1 MYAPTPF
8 QFLPPHI
15 VQLIV
20 KYIVGNTRMRFNKDR
35 GDLRR
40 HEELLVPLQWVCHNF
55 RNFVHFRFFSEC
67 ELFLPF
73 SHAEISDTESSDAEA
88 SDAEASDAE
97 ASEAGVSE
105 ADVIWPL
112 SPRWPKY
119 PTHHLVKTLSIYMHA
134 WEAYSGEALRMLSV
148 PPFDGVAFPL
158 VSKLTIVLCYSGRRK
173 GYKGDNG
180 GFPDYTLYN
189 IRDFVGRVAEMAT
202 GIGEVFIDMQ
212 DETTDGDH
220 EGVYYFNDLFSQ
232 LYEIGNM
239 TVLND
244 PCCKMAPH
252 IDLDFIEDLVRLT
265 CNVDYLSVQLL
276 PLARLSAQTLEY
288 LDIRSYHGA
297 DITGF
302 IRDPGSGEYSEYPRL
317 RTLKIEATKRYQC
330 YKRLVF
336 DGAMPFPRLRQLY
349 IESLY
354 PFGDYVF
361 FRGNAATLEY
371 LGLSPCRDTVAVLNK
386 HNVFIPVSHPQLQR
400 VDITRPSDYSSYRFA
415 TAVAYL
421 EFVMSIAPGASVRQI
436 YKVDS
441 YSKDITLALSVLGNY
456 TCIQVL
462 SLPHATLSL
471 WDAITL
477 IRSLPLLSDLGTG
490 TLGLGELPRDVSMA
504 SLPEYVR
511 SNYAPMGKRF
521 RCWHTCYCCENDVT
535 EIVTVVL
542 LLALACPNFDYA
554 ALDEDHEREQ
564 FMEAMQEKI
573 IEPGFSQ
580 DAPRL
585 RLDSR
590 RRQQQSA
597 LVTITAERH
606 FDSILGQCNWE
617 AVTGEL
623 DTLLMECLDLFDVS
637 NLKIQ
642 PRSLI
647 ETYGGWSKPDVEKL
661 KLFMTTKYADCST
674 IDWRLVGIYMNVDAL
689 ECQRIG
695 LGTFN
700 YPINEVSYRRIRE
713 FRDSGLGWK
722 DVHQHFMQYPNE
734 KSLQGRY
741 YRFKVKP
748 NGKTTKG
755 LTTEGTDADADLE
768 RMKDLIEKHLESTAR
783 SELLKAGRMNL
794 DQLTQLREL
803 VAEYGEDWDHIGK
816 VLDVLPSM
824 ARYNWIT
831 YGGNV
836 GNRFA
841 LSSDEARQLQHLVDS
856 GVKYKEAAKL
866 LGIVSPHGCDTHLKS
881 NCTSTEDETLLKMI
895 DVSMTSTAAKWE
907 LVSKVLGRSV
917 IACKQR
923 LSVIN
928 RGHKCEQVDYD
939 RESIVTS
946 EVQRQLESN
955 RTVNWSKVS
964 QATELGLRECLEL
977 SQYDDGKA
985 SWHYDPDSFSQGM
998 ADRMTNF
1005 IKEHYPAPVPVIYRA
1020 VSNFMW
1026 VAMDDCICIHD
1037 MLQGKFKW
1045 TEADYERATALRAK
1059 GLA

>member
-97 ASEAGVSE
+97 ASDAEASEAGVSE

-112 SPRWPKY
+112 SPR
-119 PTHHLVKTLSIYMHA
+119 
-134 WEAYSGEALRMLSV
+134 
-148 PPFDGVAFPL
+148 
-158 VSKLTIVLCYSGRRK
+158 GRRK

-288 LDIRSYHGA
+288 LDIRS
-297 DITGF
+297 
-302 IRDPGSGEYSEYPRL
+302 
-317 RTLKIEATKRYQC
+317 
-330 YKRLVF
+330 
-336 DGAMPFPRLRQLY
+336 
-349 IESLY
+349 
-354 PFGDYVF
+354 
-361 FRGNAATLEY
+361 
-371 LGLSPCRDTVAVLNK
+371 
-386 HNVFIPVSHPQLQR
+386 
-400 VDITRPSDYSSYRFA
+400 
-415 TAVAYL
+415 
-421 EFVMSIAPGASVRQI
+421 
-436 YKVDS
+436 
-441 YSKDITLALSVLGNY
+441 
-456 TCIQVL
+456 
-462 SLPHATLSL
+462 
-471 WDAITL
+471 
-477 IRSLPLLSDLGTG
+477 LPLLSDLGTG

-585 RLDSR
+585 RR
-590 RRQQQSA
+590 
-597 LVTITAERH
+597 
-606 FDSILGQCNWE
+606 
-617 AVTGEL
+617 
-623 DTLLMECLDLFDVS
+623 LLLE
-637 NLKIQ
+637 
-642 PRSLI
+642 
-647 ETYGGWSKPDVEKL
+647 
-661 KLFMTTKYADCST
+661 
-674 IDWRLVGIYMNVDAL
+674 RLVGIYMNVDAL

-866 LGIVSPHGCDTHLKS
+866 LGIVSPHGYYYKPTKT
-881 NCTSTEDETLLKMI
+881 TSIEDETLLKMI

>member
-20 KYIVGNTRMRFNKDR
+20 KYIVGNIRMRFNKDR

-55 RNFVHFRFFSEC
+55 RDFVHFRFFSEC

-73 SHAEISDTESSDAEA
+73 SHAETSDAET
-88 SDAEASDAE
+88 SDAE

-105 ADVIWPL
+105 AVVNWPL

-134 WEAYSGEALRMLSV
+134 WEVYSGEALRMLSV
-148 PPFDGVAFPL
+148 PPFGGVAFPL
-158 VSKLTIVLCYSGRRK
+158 VSKLTIVLRYSGRRK

-317 RTLKIEATKRYQC
+317 RTLKIEVTKRYQC

-354 PFGDYVF
+354 PFGDDVF

-386 HNVFIPVSHPQLQR
+386 HNVFTPVSHPQLQS
-400 VDITRPSDYSSYRFA
+400 VDIARPSDYSSYRFA

-441 YSKDITLALSVLGNY
+441 YSKDITPALSVLGNY

-554 ALDEDHEREQ
+554 ALDEDREREQ

-585 RLDSR
+585 GRL
-590 RRQQQSA
+590 
-597 LVTITAERH
+597 
-606 FDSILGQCNWE
+606 
-617 AVTGEL
+617 
-623 DTLLMECLDLFDVS
+623 LL
-637 NLKIQ
+637 K
-642 PRSLI
+642 
-647 ETYGGWSKPDVEKL
+647 K
-661 KLFMTTKYADCST
+661 
-674 IDWRLVGIYMNVDAL
+674 
-689 ECQRIG
+689 
-695 LGTFN
+695 
-700 YPINEVSYRRIRE
+700 
-713 FRDSGLGWK
+713 WK
-722 DVHQHFMQYPNE
+722 D
-734 KSLQGRY
+734 
-741 YRFKVKP
+741 
-748 NGKTTKG
+748 
-755 LTTEGTDADADLE
+755 
-768 RMKDLIEKHLESTAR
+768 
-783 SELLKAGRMNL
+783 
-794 DQLTQLREL
+794 
-803 VAEYGEDWDHIGK
+803 
-816 VLDVLPSM
+816 
-824 ARYNWIT
+824 
-831 YGGNV
+831 
-836 GNRFA
+836 
-841 LSSDEARQLQHLVDS
+841 
-856 GVKYKEAAKL
+856 
-866 LGIVSPHGCDTHLKS
+866 
-881 NCTSTEDETLLKMI
+881 
-895 DVSMTSTAAKWE
+895 
-907 LVSKVLGRSV
+907 
-917 IACKQR
+917 
-923 LSVIN
+923 
-928 RGHKCEQVDYD
+928 
-939 RESIVTS
+939 
-946 EVQRQLESN
+946 
-955 RTVNWSKVS
+955 
-964 QATELGLRECLEL
+964 
-977 SQYDDGKA
+977 
-985 SWHYDPDSFSQGM
+985 
-998 ADRMTNF
+998 
-1005 IKEHYPAPVPVIYRA
+1005 
-1020 VSNFMW
+1020 
-1026 VAMDDCICIHD
+1026 
-1037 MLQGKFKW
+1037 
-1045 TEADYERATALRAK
+1045 
-1059 GLA
+1059 